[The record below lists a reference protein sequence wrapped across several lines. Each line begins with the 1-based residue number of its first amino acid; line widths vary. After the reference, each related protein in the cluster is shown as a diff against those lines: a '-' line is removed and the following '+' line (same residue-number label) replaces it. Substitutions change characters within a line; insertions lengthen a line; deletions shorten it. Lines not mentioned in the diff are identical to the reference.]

1 MQNEMIAFSGST
13 LAMYINVKSFIGFQ
27 ILSEFSSSD
36 FVGIKKIFNKEVKIF
51 SNLKKKKNI
60 GKFISAELCL

>member
-1 MQNEMIAFSGST
+1 MIAFSGST

-51 SNLKKKKNI
+51 SNLKKKKKYWEI
-60 GKFISAELCL
+60 HLCRIMLIIY